1 MECRRCRGLMVLD
14 GLVCSEEEMVWLDV
28 WRCMNC
34 GDLLDQAIEM
44 HRRARGF
51 YAGDVAVC
59 AQG

>member
-1 MECRRCRGLMVLD
+1 MVLD

-34 GDLLDQAIEM
+34 GDLLDPAIET
-44 HRRARGF
+44 HRRAQGF
-51 YAGDVAVC
+51 YAGAVAVC